1 MSDAVM
7 PGLGAVID
15 VESHQKSPGVT
26 VELAQIE
33 KRRNECVKKMEDV
46 LGSYTKRMM
55 HTRQSGTMSSAEKVW
70 IASLSRKPHGPQ
82 YRDVRNGAAIEG
94 WFWRLVTLFR

>member
-1 MSDAVM
+1 M
-7 PGLGAVID
+7 PGLDAVID
-15 VESHQKSPGVT
+15 VESNQRTPGVT

-46 LGSYTKRMM
+46 FGSYTKRVMD
-55 HTRQSGTMSSAEKVW
+55 TRQSGTMSRTEKVY
-70 IASLSRKPHGPQ
+70 IAGLSHWSRKPHGPQ
-82 YRDVRNGAAIEG
+82 YRDFRNGAAVEG